1 MIRLNLELPQY
12 RRLEK
17 QLPDIC
23 PDVKF
28 YLESS
33 DETLVKIG
41 LSDVAPCVVAFE
53 LDDDGFEKML
63 DDIVWI
69 EICAFNTE
77 DGKDPPEDDE
87 YYQKYG
93 KTEDELAEYLMQKE
107 EDWGIEVDYWE
118 TDNGWWHFK
127 KPYTGYVDE
136 DILSGFLGKEGIT
149 IEEYLINKK
158 YVVIQDGDEY
168 GYYGDMKKAGLINM
182 DAIDHEYPAED

>member
-33 DETLVKIG
+33 DETLVKLG

-53 LDDDGFEKML
+53 LDEDGFEKML

-77 DGKDPPEDDE
+77 DGKDPLEDDE
-87 YYQKYG
+87 YYQKYLKCG
-93 KTEDELAEYLMQKE
+93 WMFDVLHDAYNE
-107 EDWGIEVDYWE
+107 E
-118 TDNGWWHFK
+118 
-127 KPYTGYVDE
+127 
-136 DILSGFLGKEGIT
+136 
-149 IEEYLINKK
+149 
-158 YVVIQDGDEY
+158 
-168 GYYGDMKKAGLINM
+168 
-182 DAIDHEYPAED
+182 